1 MVTAASLTAAPW
13 RSLSATFAYHRDTD
27 SVLWPV
33 ILVAHHRHRNRADDF
48 GVLEVAD
55 WCPGQRRGP
64 GSTPSG
70 TSRTAPRRRGRLK
83 AGDTLLRAQRP
94 RGWPAGPRSLLCDPG
109 QEHDAISDG
118 LRALL
123 R

>member
-83 AGDTLLRAQRP
+83 AGDTLLRADRKST
-94 RGWPAGPRSLLCDPG
+94 RLNSSHGY
-109 QEHDAISDG
+109 ISYAVFC
-118 LRALL
+118 LKKKKI
-123 R
+123 